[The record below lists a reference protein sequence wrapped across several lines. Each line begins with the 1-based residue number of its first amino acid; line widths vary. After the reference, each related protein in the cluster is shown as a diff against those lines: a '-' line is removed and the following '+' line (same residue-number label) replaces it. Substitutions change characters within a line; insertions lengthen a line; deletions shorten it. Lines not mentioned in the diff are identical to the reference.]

1 MNKHRGQEWFC
12 RQKFESFRFVE
23 ICLKKT
29 CLHVKLETVVVKGE
43 GGEDG
48 QSLHCQVEGCLEAAL
63 AFRAGSEENARMKE
77 AEAS

>member
-1 MNKHRGQEWFC
+1 MNRHRGQEWFYKQ
-12 RQKFESFRFVE
+12 RSFRFVE

-48 QSLHCQVEGCLEAAL
+48 QSLHCQVEGCLKAAL